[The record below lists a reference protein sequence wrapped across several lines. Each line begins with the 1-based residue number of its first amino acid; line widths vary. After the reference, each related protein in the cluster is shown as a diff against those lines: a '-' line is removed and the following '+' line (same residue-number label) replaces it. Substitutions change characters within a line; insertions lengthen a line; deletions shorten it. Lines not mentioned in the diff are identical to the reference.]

1 MSKED
6 LICQAI
12 KSVVDGDE
20 QACIAVAK
28 SVIAEGINP
37 LEIINQG
44 FGQGMIQVGDLFAKE
59 EYSLPEV
66 LLSAASMQKGIDL
79 LSEHIPREA
88 VKDALG
94 TVVIGTV
101 EGDIHDIGKNI
112 VATMFEVYGFKVH
125 DLGRD
130 VPVQK
135 FIEKTK
141 EVNADIVAASAL
153 MTTTMISQQRLHET
167 LQETGIREKVKLMV
181 GGAAVT
187 QEWADEIGADAY
199 AAEVTEAIEKA
210 KNFLRRPDIHS
221 KLNDI

>member
-6 LICQAI
+6 LIMKAI

-20 QACIAVAK
+20 NTAMEVAN

-37 LEIINQG
+37 LEIINEG
-44 FGQGMIQVGDLFAKE
+44 FGQGMIKVGDLFANE

-66 LLSAASMQKGIDL
+66 LFSADTMQKAIDL
-79 LSEHIPREA
+79 LTEHIPREA
-88 VKDALG
+88 VKETLG

-101 EGDIHDIGKNI
+101 LGDIHDIGKNI
-112 VATMFEVYGFKVH
+112 VATMLEVYGFTVH

-130 VPVQK
+130 VPIEN
-135 FIEKTK
+135 FIKKTK

-153 MTTTMISQQRLHET
+153 MTTTMVSQKHLHEA
-167 LQETGIREKVKLMV
+167 LQKAGIREKVKLMV

-187 QEWADEIGADAY
+187 QEWAEQIGADGY
-199 AAEVTEAIEKA
+199 AEEVTKA
-210 KNFLRRPDIHS
+210 VEIAKEYVS
-221 KLNDI
+221 